1 MKNSNVLNGNLTAT
15 SQGLLPFHKYS
26 MKQLFLRLPLV
37 LFLLAGLSCSDN
49 DSENNE
55 DTPAQNSVASF
66 SLSGDGYNET
76 ISYNGEDNL
85 IFCRLTG
92 SEMWIRMARDKAA
105 NGNGSRYI
113 DIDICNYA
121 GSGTYAPVDPRN
133 RPCPEGLLW
142 DIFWHD
148 GDKVY
153 SNTDTSSPCQLVL
166 KLNGDVLSG
175 TFNCSEVIRFEGT
188 ESIQVT
194 EGSFSCVI
202 E

>member
-1 MKNSNVLNGNLTAT
+1 MI
-15 SQGLLPFHKYS
+15 GLLS
-26 MKQLFLRLPLV
+26 V
-37 LFLLAGLSCSDN
+37 FLLLIAASCSGD
-49 DSENNE
+49 DGENNE
-55 DTPAQNSVASF
+55 VTPEENAVASF
-66 SLSGDGYNET
+66 SLSGDGYDESIT
-76 ISYNGEDNL
+76 YNGKDNL

-92 SEMWIRMARDKAA
+92 SEMWIRMASSKAA
-105 NGNGSRYI
+105 NGNGFRYI

-121 GSGTYAPVDPRN
+121 GSGTYTPVDPRN

-153 SNTDTSSPCQLVL
+153 SNTETSSPCQLVL
-166 KLNGDVLSG
+166 TLDGNVLNG
-175 TFNCSEVIRFEGT
+175 TFDCSEVIRFEGT

-194 EGSFSCVI
+194 QGSFSCVV